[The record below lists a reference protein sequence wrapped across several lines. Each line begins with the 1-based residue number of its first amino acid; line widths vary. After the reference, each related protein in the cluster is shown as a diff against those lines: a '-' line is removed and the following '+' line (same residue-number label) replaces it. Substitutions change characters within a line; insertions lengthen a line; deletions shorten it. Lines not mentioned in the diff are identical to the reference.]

1 MSSAITHPGRRPR
14 GAFLSMVLL
23 AALGG
28 CGGSGSDPAPA
39 PDPVQPA
46 QPAISVQPSDQSAAP
61 GGSATFTVSGSGAAL
76 SYQWTRN
83 GVAIDGATGASY
95 TTPAVTA
102 QDNAAV
108 YRVNIRNTIGTLWSE
123 KALLAVSGAGVLPH
137 LGTPGLPPA
146 SVAAP
151 GTTSNPN
158 DGVALR
164 GQEAADAGRS
174 GLAVDTAGVLYAASF
189 DQISKVERGALTPWA
204 DTRAMGGLGAH
215 PEITG
220 MAAGG
225 KGGLYALAFYNRD
238 ATTARPLR
246 VNSAR
251 QVMQIDVADRPDA
264 SGPVQWSGVA
274 SDGANDGYF
283 LGSQPVRVCSGA
295 GATVCGSEQRVV
307 LMRAPDGAAGASLLY
322 TPDARLYSML
332 TGATSALRF
341 TQPGGIAVGADGSVY
356 VADRGNHVILRI
368 SQSGQASLVAGAPG
382 QAGIQDGERAGAR
395 LNAPASLAIDG
406 AGNLYVADSGNYTIR
421 RISPAGAVTTLAGV
435 AGNDS
440 LVHGALPGRLPA
452 ISHMAAATD
461 GTVYAAVSGGVVKV
475 AQR

>member
-1 MSSAITHPGRRPR
+1 MSTVLTHSARRPR
-14 GAFLSMVLL
+14 TPFLTMALL
-23 AALGG
+23 TALGG
-28 CGGSGSDPAPA
+28 CGGSDSDPAPA
-39 PDPVQPA
+39 PAPVQPT
-46 QPAISVQPSDQSAAP
+46 QPAISAQPSDQTAAP
-61 GGSATFTVSGSGAAL
+61 GGSATFTVSGSGGAL
-76 SYQWTRN
+76 GYQWTRN
-83 GVAIDGATGASY
+83 GVAIDGATGATY

-108 YRVNIRNTIGTLWSE
+108 YRVNIKNSVGTLWSE

-137 LGTPGLPPA
+137 LGAPGLPPA

-151 GTTSNPN
+151 GTASNPN
-158 DGVALR
+158 DSVALR
-164 GQEAADAGRS
+164 GQEVTEGGRA
-174 GLAVDTAGVLYAASF
+174 GLAVDRAGMLYSAWNT
-189 DQISKVERGALTPWA
+189 QISKVERSALTPWA
-204 DTRAMGGLGAH
+204 DTVSLGGLGRY
-215 PEITG
+215 PEILG
-220 MAAGG
+220 LAAGG
-225 KGGLYALAFYNRD
+225 KGSLYALARYNHSI
-238 ATTARPLR
+238 ATPRPLR
-246 VNSAR
+246 FNSA
-251 QVMQIDVADRPDA
+251 QQIVPIDVADRPSA
-264 SGPVQWSGVA
+264 GGPVQWSGVA
-274 SDGANDGYF
+274 ADGANDGYF
-283 LGSQPVRVCSGA
+283 LGSQPVRVCTGA
-295 GATVCGSEQRVV
+295 DGTVCASEPQVV
-307 LMRAPDGAAGASLLY
+307 LMRAPDGAAGASLHY
-322 TPDARLYSML
+322 TPDANLYSIL

-452 ISHMAAATD
+452 ISHLAVAPD